1 MTYVI
6 YQMNRNKRKSMDQDT
21 LFKLH
26 FNGDLD
32 FKTFEEYEEFLSS
45 DFMGENILKAELID
59 YMIKDDLVYWDY
71 VNFNEKIYMIL
82 KQK

>member
-1 MTYVI
+1 MKYI
-6 YQMNRNKRKSMDQDT
+6 IE
-21 LFKLH
+21 
-26 FNGDLD
+26 NGKDIGIN
-32 FKTFEEYEEFLSS
+32 TFEDYEEFINSECG
-45 DFMGENILKAELID
+45 DGQIKAELID